1 MSAALQGI
9 LVGLIVLACAV
20 YSTWRLLSGAARQ
33 RVLGVLASVP
43 LLGSSRWLQ
52 ALEQRTRAGLG
63 AGCGSCP
70 AATASPSRKRTP
82 GALPR

>member
-1 MSAALQGI
+1 MSAALQGVA
-9 LVGLIVLACAV
+9 VGLIVLACAL

-33 RVLGVLASVP
+33 RALGVLANVP
-43 LLGSSRWLQ
+43 LLGSSGWFR

-63 AGCGSCP
+63 AGCGGCP
-70 AATASPSRKRTP
+70 AATTSPSRKRTP